1 MELRVLQ
8 YFLMVAREQ
17 NITRA
22 AEALH
27 ITQPTLSRQLMQLE
41 DEFGKTLFVRGK
53 GKIALTSEGMLLK
66 KRAEELVALA
76 AKTEQE
82 MKESNEHVAGRI
94 FIGSGETRQFHEL
107 SRIIK
112 QFHEQYPAVTFELFS
127 AHADDIK
134 ERINS
139 GLLDIG
145 LLLEPVDIS
154 DYEFLRLPDKDCWG
168 VVLPKADP
176 LAEKAVITAEDLRG
190 KTIIASKRPKVHNE
204 IENWFQDVYESVQEV
219 ASINLVNNAAM
230 MVEDGLGYLITLQ
243 HLIAEYPENPICF
256 RPLSPSLE
264 TGCVLVWKKHQLFSP
279 AAAAFITCL
288 KHAFQAYGKIE
299 KEY

>member
-82 MKESNEHVAGRI
+82 MSMWREG
-94 FIGSGETRQFHEL
+94 FL
-107 SRIIK
+107 S
-112 QFHEQYPAVTFELFS
+112 
-127 AHADDIK
+127 
-134 ERINS
+134 
-139 GLLDIG
+139 
-145 LLLEPVDIS
+145 
-154 DYEFLRLPDKDCWG
+154 
-168 VVLPKADP
+168 
-176 LAEKAVITAEDLRG
+176 
-190 KTIIASKRPKVHNE
+190 
-204 IENWFQDVYESVQEV
+204 EV
-219 ASINLVNNAAM
+219 
-230 MVEDGLGYLITLQ
+230 E
-243 HLIAEYPENPICF
+243 
-256 RPLSPSLE
+256 
-264 TGCVLVWKKHQLFSP
+264 
-279 AAAAFITCL
+279 
-288 KHAFQAYGKIE
+288 KHASFMNSAVL
-299 KEY
+299 

>member
-82 MKESNEHVAGRI
+82 LKKAMSMWREG
-94 FIGSGETRQFHEL
+94 F
-107 SRIIK
+107 
-112 QFHEQYPAVTFELFS
+112 
-127 AHADDIK
+127 
-134 ERINS
+134 
-139 GLLDIG
+139 
-145 LLLEPVDIS
+145 LLE
-154 DYEFLRLPDKDCWG
+154 
-168 VVLPKADP
+168 
-176 LAEKAVITAEDLRG
+176 
-190 KTIIASKRPKVHNE
+190 
-204 IENWFQDVYESVQEV
+204 
-219 ASINLVNNAAM
+219 
-230 MVEDGLGYLITLQ
+230 VE
-243 HLIAEYPENPICF
+243 
-256 RPLSPSLE
+256 
-264 TGCVLVWKKHQLFSP
+264 
-279 AAAAFITCL
+279 
-288 KHAFQAYGKIE
+288 KHASFMNSAVL
-299 KEY
+299 